1 MLLLENL
8 TSILCSNTQCF
19 STNPLSAKMLNKAHF
34 KEVPEAQLKNA
45 YDGFILSAEDRLS

>member
-19 STNPLSAKMLNKAHF
+19 STDPLSAKMLNKAHF

-45 YDGFILSAEDRLS
+45 CDGFILSAEDRLS